1 LDVVADSMLISPS
14 KTQKVP
20 RQGEREVYFP
30 APEYANEREAFYG
43 IAPLVVTTGKR
54 ASQPPGG
61 GSG

>member
-1 LDVVADSMLISPS
+1 MLFSPS

-30 APEYANEREAFYG
+30 APEYANEREVFYG
-43 IAPLVVTTGKR
+43 IVPLVVTTGKR